1 MSSSIVCGVDGS
13 DESLTAAAVAAGL
26 CERLGT
32 TLLLAHVYE
41 ASTTFPYGNEAQL
54 ARHRRHVNAE
64 MMRAFERIERD
75 FSQLDVEGRVLDGT
89 PPEALAALAAEEEA
103 ALLVVGSRGRGAL
116 RAALLGSVSSAVV
129 RASDRP
135 VVIVPPDAAPEHK
148 VEARESSVI
157 VCGVDRSEEAK
168 NAARVASH
176 LAAALR
182 LELVLLHAYA
192 SGPAGAAVP
201 APGAAPP
208 ISYEDVEV
216 RQHEGARELL
226 EQVARDV
233 EAGPSVTV
241 RVEADDP
248 ASALDR
254 CAEAE
259 NAELIV
265 VGTHGHGPLVSVLLG
280 STSSRLA
287 ASASRPVVLVPKGA
301 RVNHSSQSHRRPR
314 PTGSRSERGAAA

>member
-13 DESLTAAAVAAGL
+13 DESLTAAAVAARL

-32 TLLLAHVYE
+32 TLLLAHAYE
-41 ASTTFPYGNEAQL
+41 APATFPYGNEAQL
-54 ARHRRHVNAE
+54 ARHRRHVHAE
-64 MMRAFERIERD
+64 MMRVFERIERE
-75 FSQLDVEGRVLDGT
+75 FSELDVGGRVVDGT
-89 PPEALAALAAEEEA
+89 PPEALAALAAAEDA
-103 ALLVVGSRGRGAL
+103 ALLVVGSRGRGAV
-116 RAALLGSVSSAVV
+116 RGALLGSVSSAVA

-135 VVIVPPDAAPEHK
+135 VVIVPPEAASEHNP
-148 VEARESSVI
+148 EARESSVI
-157 VCGVDRSEEAK
+157 VCGVDRSEEGK
-168 NAARVASH
+168 NAARTASD

-182 LELVLLHAYA
+182 LDLLLLHAYP

-201 APGAAPP
+201 GPGAAPP
-208 ISYEDVEV
+208 IPYEDVEA
-216 RQHEGARELL
+216 RHHERARELL

-241 RVEADDP
+241 RVEMDDP
-248 ASALDR
+248 ASALNR

-265 VGTHGHGPLVSVLLG
+265 IGSHGHGPLASVLLG

-301 RVNHSSQSHRRPR
+301 RLNHPSQARRRGR
-314 PTGSRSERGAAA
+314 PTGSGAKRGAAA

>member
-13 DESLTAAAVAAGL
+13 DESLTAAAVAARL

-32 TLLLAHVYE
+32 TLLLAHAYE

-54 ARHRRHVNAE
+54 ARHRRHSHAE
-64 MMRAFERIERD
+64 MMRVFERIERE

-89 PPEALAALAAEEEA
+89 PPDVLAALAAEEDA
-103 ALLVVGSRGRGAL
+103 ALLVVGSRGRGAV
-116 RAALLGSVSSAVV
+116 RGALLGSVSSAVA

-135 VVIVPPDAAPEHK
+135 VVIVPPGTAPEHN

-157 VCGVDRSEEAK
+157 LCGVDRSEEGK
-168 NAARVASH
+168 NAARTASD

-182 LELVLLHAYA
+182 LDLVLLHAYA

-208 ISYEDVEV
+208 ISYEDVEA
-216 RQHEGARELL
+216 RQHERARELL

-241 RVEADDP
+241 RVEIDDP
-248 ASALDR
+248 ASALNR

-265 VGTHGHGPLVSVLLG
+265 VGSHGHGPLASVLLG

-287 ASASRPVVLVPKGA
+287 ASASRPVVIVPKGG
-301 RVNHSSQSHRRPR
+301 RWNHSSQSHRRGR
-314 PTGSRSERGAAA
+314 PDRQRI